1 MQNVIFFKYEGA
13 GNDFI
18 LLDGIRHPEYRELNQ
33 REIEFLCHRKFGIG
47 ADGLMILAPS
57 DAFHFEMIY
66 FNSDGRP
73 SSMCGNGGRCI
84 AAFAKERGYI
94 QNHCTFQAPDGI
106 HTADI
111 DENGLVRLSMNEVQ
125 NIHLLENDQYQLDT
139 GSPHY
144 VQFTEE
150 NLQDIDMVKLG
161 KLIRYS
167 PPYELNGINV
177 NAVKILRPDHLQMR
191 TYERGVEDE
200 TLSCGTGVTAA
211 ALAYIH
217 QKDAT
222 QTTHNI
228 SIQTNGGILSVQASY
243 KDGRFTKV
251 VLTGPATF
259 VFEGK
264 ILLK

>member
-18 LLDGIRHPEYRELNQ
+18 LLDGIQHPEYLELNQ
-33 REIEFLCHRKFGIG
+33 RKIEFLCHRKFGIG

-57 DAFHFEMIY
+57 DDFHFEMIY

-106 HTADI
+106 HIADI
-111 DENGLVRLSMNEVQ
+111 DKNGSVKLSMNDVL
-125 NIHLLENDQYQLDT
+125 NIQTFENHKYQLDT

-150 NLQDIDMVKLG
+150 DLQELDMVKLG
-161 KLIRYS
+161 KQIRYS
-167 PPYELNGINV
+167 SPYKLKGINV
-177 NAVKILRPDHLQMR
+177 NAVRILQVDHLQMR

-211 ALAYIH
+211 ALAYIY
-217 QKDAT
+217 QKDAN
-222 QTTHNI
+222 QSMHKI
-228 SIQTNGGILSVQASY
+228 YVKTNGGDLSVQALF
-243 KDGRFTKV
+243 KDGIFTEV
-251 VLTGPATF
+251 ILSGPATF